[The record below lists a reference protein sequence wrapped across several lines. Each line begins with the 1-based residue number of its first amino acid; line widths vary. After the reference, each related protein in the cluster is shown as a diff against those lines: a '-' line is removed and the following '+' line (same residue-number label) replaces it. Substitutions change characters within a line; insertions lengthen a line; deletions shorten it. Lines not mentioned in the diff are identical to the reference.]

1 MLLRLADAPPD
12 DPLWDKLL
20 RRTRVLLRK
29 TLPWQFRGKVRQGRV
44 VVDDVTQEVMTK
56 LLAHNRQGL
65 VRFSGDHEGAFDAYL
80 AKIAENVVLDQWRH
94 DALSVPAEVKE
105 LWQLEAALERQRK
118 GGGGKGDPDAE
129 LRRRELWDA
138 IERTL
143 RSISRDRR
151 DLVLNRRLFRLYYWE
166 GFSIVQLARRR
177 SVPLSTSSIARRLRT
192 MRAALRAT
200 LMDHRPS
207 GRGKRV
213 PPSPSPFRKPPRR
226 RRRKRRRPPS
236 RRR

>member
-12 DPLWDKLL
+12 DPLWDELL
-20 RRTRVLLRK
+20 RRTRALLRK
-29 TLPWQFRGKVRQGRV
+29 TLAWQFRGKLREGRV

-65 VRFSGDHEGAFDAYL
+65 IRFSGDHEGAFNAYL

-94 DALSVPAEVKE
+94 DATNVPAEVQE
-105 LWQLEAALERQRK
+105 LWQLEAALERQRE
-118 GGGGKGDPDAE
+118 GGGGEGDPEAE
-129 LRRRELWDA
+129 LRRRELWDV

-143 RSISRDRR
+143 ASISRDRQ

-166 GFSIVQLARRR
+166 GFSMVQLARQR
-177 SVPLSTSSIARRLRT
+177 SVPLSTSTVARRLRT
-192 MRAALRAT
+192 MRAALRAA
-200 LMDHRPS
+200 LAGYRPS
-207 GRGKRV
+207 ATRRAV
-213 PPSPSPFRKPPRR
+213 PPGPPPFRKPTR
-226 RRRKRRRPPS
+226 RRRKRRRRAPL